1 MRTVRLTLGR
11 LRSALRLAV
20 RRGMVTRN
28 VAEFVRVSREAK
40 RKAAPG
46 NKPKPWNQDEV
57 QKFLAHVAT
66 HRLVGPLMLTFIA
79 ERPAE
84 VCGTRWD
91 EDVDLEG
98 GVVAVGEHT
107 RTLVYDRSR
116 EKGQRNKVVEKTA
129 KTDAGQRGLPLPSP
143 VHSCLGV
150 SRAIQAQEKEAA
162 GRGYEDSGYV
172 LVDELGRPYEP
183 DKLRREVYKLMEEAE
198 VRRVRLYDARHAVL
212 GWMANNGV
220 PDTVVSA
227 WAGHADLSFTKR
239 VYVHP
244 DPHSLKAG
252 SEKLAELLPAPMG
265 GVLEV
270 AVPAPAAVEFSPS
283 GRRLRTHCRHGH
295 EYTPENTYL
304 APSGYRQCRACRSAN
319 RQPRE
324 P

>member
-1 MRTVRLTLGR
+1 
-11 LRSALRLAV
+11 
-20 RRGMVTRN
+20 
-28 VAEFVRVSREAK
+28 
-40 RKAAPG
+40 
-46 NKPKPWNQDEV
+46 
-57 QKFLAHVAT
+57 
-66 HRLVGPLMLTFIA
+66 
-79 ERPAE
+79 
-84 VCGTRWD
+84 
-91 EDVDLEG
+91 
-98 GVVAVGEHT
+98 
-107 RTLVYDRSR
+107 
-116 EKGQRNKVVEKTA
+116 
-129 KTDAGQRGLPLPSP
+129 
-143 VHSCLGV
+143 
-150 SRAIQAQEKEAA
+150 
-162 GRGYEDSGYV
+162 
-172 LVDELGRPYEP
+172 
-183 DKLRREVYKLMEEAE
+183 MEEAE

-220 PDTVVSA
+220 PETDVSA

-270 AVPAPAAVEFSPS
+270 AVPASAAVEFSPS

-295 EYTPENTYL
+295 EYTQENTYL